1 MRVTSRESSTIAVYR
16 STLGTTSIFKQMK
29 YNFGLWESMN
39 KLLKSVLKDLL
50 YIRLCRNKN
59 LSNQIC
65 VGLIVDSVLFVLI
78 THNHYVVCSYDVW
91 LWLCILRAS
100 FLNLRYFPR
109 IGEIVFIFDIFGYLF
124 LTCSNN

>member
-1 MRVTSRESSTIAVYR
+1 
-16 STLGTTSIFKQMK
+16 
-29 YNFGLWESMN
+29 MN

-91 LWLCILRAS
+91 LMAVAVHFES
-100 FLNLRYFPR
+100 
-109 IGEIVFIFDIFGYLF
+109 FIFEFKTVSSYWRNCVYF
-124 LTCSNN
+124 